1 MIYIYI
7 YRLFDYILL
16 YNISKCKTYK
26 HKHRHNH
33 RNKRHI

>member
-7 YRLFDYILL
+7 LFDYILL